1 MSAAAPRCCL
11 LLTRALPPDRDH
23 ALPLNHLVMDMDWH
37 TSASQYS
44 WNTTLIPDP
53 AAFMTS
59 LHGDDNPLG
68 HPLKYLVN
76 LHPNGVGSSE
86 SHYKDFVRAM
96 HDQDTNK
103 SYKCDLSQGKFA
115 AGYFDWMMG
124 ANPAAAPNSLVDYCP
139 PAPAPA
145 PSPLPFRVQPV
156 ELPPSSS
163 SLSPRPFP
171 PSSPLYSAYSGRC
184 WRRRVDGL
192 GRLRLAR
199 RRHQQP
205 LVGQLFVS
213 SRRLPHRRRQAR
225 PGPLSLR
232 RARHT
237 SLRRGLLR

>member
-1 MSAAAPRCCL
+1 
-11 LLTRALPPDRDH
+11 
-23 ALPLNHLVMDMDWH
+23 MDMDWH

-86 SHYKDFVRAM
+86 THYKDFVRAM

-124 ANPAAAPNSLVDYCP
+124 ANPAATPNSLVDYC
-139 PAPAPA
+139 APA
-145 PSPLPFRVQPV
+145 PSPFPLPFRH
-156 ELPPSSS
+156 LLLRPPG
-163 SLSPRPFP
+163 
-171 PSSPLYSAYSGRC
+171 SPL
-184 WRRRVDGL
+184 
-192 GRLRLAR
+192 
-199 RRHQQP
+199 
-205 LVGQLFVS
+205 
-213 SRRLPHRRRQAR
+213 
-225 PGPLSLR
+225 
-232 RARHT
+232 
-237 SLRRGLLR
+237 